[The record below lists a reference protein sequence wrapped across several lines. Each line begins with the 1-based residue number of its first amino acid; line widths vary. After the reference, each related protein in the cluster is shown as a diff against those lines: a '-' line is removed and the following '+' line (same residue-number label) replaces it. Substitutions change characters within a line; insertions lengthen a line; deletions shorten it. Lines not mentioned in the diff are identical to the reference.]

1 MSNKLALS
9 PNLIGPLL
17 FFLLLLVGLA
27 TVTRVPI
34 RYNVRNLLVRWRITL
49 LTALAFTLVVA
60 LMTVMLAFVNG
71 MYRLTEGS
79 GVPGNVMVMT
89 DGATDELFS
98 NLSRNDVTRIGRWEG
113 VQEDEDGRPMVS
125 WETYIV
131 VNQPIVG
138 AASGGRKRRFLQV
151 RGIDE
156 PARSARTHNL
166 KMHPGGDWFGD
177 SGIEDQAMHS
187 GQLLKP
193 IQAVLGEGIAR
204 ELGKDQGKPSLR
216 VGDLFEVG
224 ARQWI
229 VKGILNSAGST
240 FDSEIW
246 AKRSLVGPMFGKDVF
261 TSIVLRTADAA
272 SARAVA
278 KDLTAN
284 FKDAAVQAQPEIEY
298 YEKLNTTNQQFL
310 YAIGF
315 VAVIMAI
322 GGVFGV
328 MNTMFAAIS
337 QRIKDIG
344 VMRILGF
351 ARWQILVSFF
361 LETLFLALIGGLIGC
376 ALGSFANGYTASSI
390 LSGGAGGGKSVV
402 LKLVVDANIVLTGL
416 LFSLAMGCAGGL
428 LPALSA
434 MRLKP
439 LEAVR

>member
-1 MSNKLALS
+1 MNQTLVIS
-9 PNLIGPLL
+9 PQLIGPLV

-27 TVTRVPI
+27 VVGKVPI
-34 RYNVRNLLVRWRITL
+34 RYNVRNLLVRWRITV

-71 MYRLTEGS
+71 LYRLTQGS
-79 GVPGNVMVMT
+79 GVPGNVMVMS

-98 NLSRNDVTRIGRWEG
+98 NLSRKDASRVGRWNG
-113 VQEDEDGRPMVS
+113 VLEDDDGQPLVS
-125 WETYIV
+125 WETYLVI
-131 VNQPIVG
+131 NQPVVG
-138 AASGGRKRRFLQV
+138 AIKGGRQRRLLQV
-151 RGIDE
+151 RGVDE
-156 PARSARTHNL
+156 PERSARLHKLTL
-166 KMHPGGDWFGD
+166 HPGGEWFGA
-177 SGIEDQAMHS
+177 SGVESQTRGGS
-187 GQLLKP
+187 LLKP
-193 IQAVLGEGIAR
+193 IQAVLGEGLAR
-204 ELGKDQGKPSLR
+204 ELGKDAGRPTLQ
-216 VGDLFEVG
+216 VGDLFEAG
-224 ARQWI
+224 PRQWI
-229 VKGILNSAGST
+229 VKGIMQSAGST

-246 AKRSLVGPMFGKDVF
+246 AKRGLVGPMFGKDVF
-261 TSIVLRTADAA
+261 TSIVLRTSDAS
-272 SARAVA
+272 SAKAVA

-284 FKDAAVQAQPEIEY
+284 FKDAAVQAQPETEY
-298 YEKLNTTNQQFL
+298 FEKLNTTNQQFL

-315 VAVIMAI
+315 VAVIMAV

-344 VMRILGF
+344 VLRILGF
-351 ARWQILVSFF
+351 ARWQLLVSFF
-361 LETLFLALIGGLIGC
+361 LETLFLSLLGGLAGC
-376 ALGSFANGYTASSI
+376 ALGSLAHGYTASSI
-390 LSGGAGGGKSVV
+390 ISGGVGGGKSVV

>member
-1 MSNKLALS
+1 MGNKLVIS
-9 PNLIGPLL
+9 PNLVGPLL
-17 FFLLLLVGLA
+17 FFLFLLAGLA
-27 TVTRVPI
+27 LVTRVPI
-34 RYNVRNLLVRWRITL
+34 RYNIRNLFVRWRITIL
-49 LTALAFTLVVA
+49 SALAFTLVVA

-71 MYRLTEGS
+71 MYRLTQGS
-79 GVPGNVMVMT
+79 GVPGNVIVMS

-98 NLSRNDVTRIGRWEG
+98 NLSRNDVTRIGRWQG
-113 VQEDEDGRPMVS
+113 VQEDNDGRPLVS

-131 VNQPIVG
+131 VNQPIIG
-138 AASGGRKRRFLQV
+138 AAKGSRKRRFLQV
-151 RGIDE
+151 RGVDE
-156 PARSARTHNL
+156 PSRSARTHQL
-166 KMHPGGDWFGD
+166 KLYSGGDWFSD
-177 SGIEDQAMHS
+177 SGVEDQQS
-187 GQLLKP
+187 QSRQILKP
-193 IQAVLGEGIAR
+193 IQAVIGEGIAR
-204 ELGKDQGKPSLR
+204 ELGKDQGKPTLQ

-224 ARQWI
+224 PRQWI
-229 VKGILNSAGST
+229 VKGILQSAGST

-246 AKRSLVGPMFGKDVF
+246 AKRSLIGPMFGKDVF
-261 TSIVLRTADAA
+261 TSIVLRTADADT
-272 SARAVA
+272 ARVVA
-278 KDLTAN
+278 KDVTAN
-284 FKDAAVQAQPEIEY
+284 FKDAAVQAQPETEY

-361 LETLFLALIGGLIGC
+361 LETLVLALLGGLLGC
-376 ALGSFANGYTASSI
+376 ALGSLANGYTASSI
-390 LSGGAGGGKSVV
+390 ISGGSGGGKSVV
-402 LKLVVDANIVLTGL
+402 LKLVVDTNILLTGL